1 MSTPALTPTPVR
13 YVAPP
18 ELTPADL
25 LEMATLH
32 LDPRTPV
39 DKQNVPAV
47 SSLVNHRPPVP
58 LVRNKFAALEDMD
71 DAGPDHP
78 CVDVAPVPAA
88 VLQET
93 SLNCHNLDPTAL
105 AVPEPR
111 LVSGHAPEL
120 AVPPAAVHA
129 VEATSSA
136 SGSVCSGP
144 VRIGTPSV
152 RVSQRRHPKERVRRV
167 SFAEVSSDQSI
178 APHSDA
184 SNHPLFADG
193 QSAHAPD
200 EQSQA
205 ANHPSILDWNFD
217 HSEFLRLSAT
227 FGPFSKLAVNLS
239 GTELLSLDFSG
250 HSTWCIPPFRMTPQI
265 LKHYLTCKARA
276 PTTTSLFIVIPESMY
291 LRSLACLGPL
301 SKLRPIQRY
310 PAGCSPFT
318 RPQPTSLEP
327 TRRVPIKPL
336 SYSLVVCYDP
346 PETLAPPV
354 APSSSPADA
363 QPCVSALSELVFV
376 SQISAPPDS
385 LSSPLLIIR
394 AKCKEE
400 DVLILVDSGAS
411 RDFANRHS
419 MKRLALEPD
428 ALPKPLRVKLADGS
442 ISSTC
447 TCTTAVLSVASYCEP
462 TTFVLTDLCGV
473 DFIFGKP
480 WLALHNPRIDW
491 STNTILEPFHIEAS
505 QAPETPSLSLLSA
518 EKMAKFISCHDVH
531 IAICTLK
538 EIPEPPKSNKNAAD
552 TDPLCPSTCL
562 SAGGQRQLHKLLHE
576 FSVAFEPP
584 SGVNIQTGV
593 THTIPLKPDSKPPI
607 HGLCRMSPAEL
618 EELQKQ
624 LTMYLE
630 KGWIRPSTSAFG
642 APVVFAKKADGT
654 LRFCVDYRALNAI
667 TIKNA
672 YPLPRIDDLLDQ
684 LHGAQFF
691 TSLDLTSA
699 YHQIPM
705 EPSDIHKTAFRT
717 RYGHYEFTVMP
728 FGLTNAP
735 ATCQQVTNDVL
746 RPYLDKFTSVYLDDC
761 LIWSKTEAEHL
772 EHIRLVLDAFTRSN
786 LRFKL
791 PKCLFAQKQTKF
803 LGYIVSADGVSAD
816 PQKIAALMDW
826 PLPTST
832 TEVRSFLGFC
842 NFYRKMVRNYSTI
855 AAPLSA
861 LTSALQPFPHP
872 LPVAAQEAFHQL
884 KLALSTAPVL
894 CIPQTGTE
902 ASFDLYTDAS
912 RVGLGAVL
920 EQDGRPVCF
929 ESRKLSPAEQNY
941 PVHELELL
949 AVVHALRVFRHYLEG
964 CKHFTLFTDHQSLKF
979 FFTQKELSRRQ
990 VGWMETLVDFQPNMD
1005 IRYLK
1010 GEKNKADALSR
1021 KIADASGLEYISAMF
1036 EIVTPDLYSSIIE
1049 AYAVDPYYS
1058 PAKCPAFVRKCS
1070 DGLFRFHDRICV
1082 PANDELRTRLLA
1094 EFHDAPSAGHPGFLR
1109 TMNAIAAHFWWP
1121 HMTKTVHRYV
1131 ASCDTCQRIKP
1142 GNHGTSGLLFPH
1154 AVPSRPWS
1162 HISMD
1167 LIVKLPKSV
1176 GPDGQVYDSI
1186 LTFVDLLTK
1195 QAFFIRC
1202 REDMSAV
1209 DLAHLYIDNVYRL
1222 KGLSTFIVS
1231 DRDTRITSEFWQ
1243 TLFHQLGTT
1252 LNMSTAYH
1260 PQTDG
1265 QTERAHRTIEQI
1277 LRAYVDPMHDDWAV
1291 WLPLAEFA
1299 YNSATNASTSLSPF
1313 EANYGYQ
1320 PSTPATLSSPNLQHP
1335 AQLVRGCRVPSS
1347 RLSTGATAA
1356 LDFATRLSDLHRF
1369 IQHQSAAAKER
1380 QAALANRGRHE
1391 VTFPVGSYVML
1402 SSDKLSLSVEQPSS
1416 KLRDR
1421 WLGPFMVSQVVSP
1434 VAYRLQLPSHM
1445 QIHPVVHVSR
1455 LKAAATPDPAFK
1467 TRPASRRART
1477 AAATDQPA
1485 NYDYVVDRI
1494 LDVRISPKTGRTL
1507 EFLVH
1512 WAPPWEDTCW
1522 DSWEPYMGIRHTH
1535 AFDAFAVSPAFTA
1548 FKSTPAYLKFQQS
1561 FPRSC
1566 PPLGPH
1572 VPIVLPAS

>member
-1 MSTPALTPTPVR
+1 MPSVPAHPQGTPVQHVPR
-13 YVAPP
+13 VHFAASPVSP
-18 ELTPADL
+18 VSVPVTARPKWQATQLARL
-25 LEMATLH
+25 STLH
-32 LDPRTPV
+32 YL
-39 DKQNVPAV
+39 
-47 SSLVNHRPPVP
+47 
-58 LVRNKFAALEDMD
+58 
-71 DAGPDHP
+71 PD
-78 CVDVAPVPAA
+78 PVPACVPAETRAASIPVAKNSFA
-88 VLQET
+88 VLT
-93 SLNCHNLDPTAL
+93 DLDDASAACASAAGPSEASPPEDVFPDP
-105 AVPEPR
+105 VP
-111 LVSGHAPEL
+111 AD
-120 AVPPAAVHA
+120 
-129 VEATSSA
+129 
-136 SGSVCSGP
+136 P
-144 VRIGTPSV
+144 VRIDAPSP
-152 RVSQRRHPKERVRRV
+152 RVSQKRHPKERVRHV
-167 SFAEVSSDQSI
+167 SLSDESLDQSS
-178 APHSDA
+178 AL
-184 SNHPLFADG
+184 HPDTSLHDLSADG
-193 QSAHAPD
+193 QMAHATD
-200 EQSQA
+200 EQAQT
-205 ANHPSILDWNFD
+205 ANHPSIIDWHFD
-217 HSEFLRLSAT
+217 HCEFLRLSAT
-227 FGPFSKLAVNLS
+227 FGPFTKLAVNLPGS
-239 GTELLSLDFSG
+239 ELLTFDFSG
-250 HSTWCIPPFRMTPQI
+250 QTTWCIPPFRMAPQI
-265 LKHYLTCKARA
+265 MKHYLACKAQA
-276 PTTTSLFIVIPESMY
+276 PTTTSLFIVIPESIY
-291 LRSLACLGPL
+291 LQSLACLGPL
-301 SKLRPIQRY
+301 SRFRPIQRY

-318 RPQPTSLEP
+318 RPAPTSLEP
-327 TRRVPIKPL
+327 TRRVPVKPL

-346 PETLAPPV
+346 PETASPV
-354 APSSSPADA
+354 ASSSSCPAA
-363 QPCVSALSELVFV
+363 QPSVPALSELVFV
-376 SQISAPPDS
+376 SQVSVPSGS

-394 AKCKEE
+394 AKCGDE

-411 RDFANRHS
+411 RNFANRHS
-419 MKRLALEPD
+419 MKRLALKPD

-447 TCTTAVLSVASYCEP
+447 TCTTAVLSMDSYTESI
-462 TTFVLTDLCGV
+462 TFVLTDLCGV

-480 WLALHNPRIDW
+480 WLAQHNPRIDW
-491 STNTILEPFHIEAS
+491 STNTILEPFHLKAA
-505 QAPETPSLSLLSA
+505 QAPDTPTLTLLSA
-518 EKMAKFISCHDVH
+518 EKMAQFMSHHDVQ

-538 EIPEPPKSNKNAAD
+538 EIPEPAD
-552 TDPLCPSTCL
+552 KDPLCPPTCM
-562 SAGGQRQLHKLLHE
+562 SAGGQKQLHKLLHE

-584 SGVNIQTGV
+584 SGVNVKTGV
-593 THTIPLKPDSKPPI
+593 THTIPLKPDSKPPV
-607 HGLCRMSPAEL
+607 HGLRRMSPAEL

-684 LHGAQFF
+684 LRGAQFF

-746 RPYLDKFTSVYLDDC
+746 RPYLDKFTCVYLDDC

-772 EHIRLVLDAFTRSN
+772 EHIRLVLDAFTRSH

-791 PKCLFAQKQTKF
+791 SKCTFAQKQTKF
-803 LGYIVSADGVSAD
+803 LGYIVSADGISAD
-816 PQKIAALMDW
+816 PQKVAALMDW

-842 NFYRKMVRNYSTI
+842 NFYRKMIRNYSTI

-861 LTSALQPFPHP
+861 LTSALQPFPHT
-872 LPVAAQEAFHQL
+872 LPVPAQEAFHRL

-912 RVGLGAVL
+912 RVGVGAVL

-964 CKHFTLFTDHQSLKF
+964 CKHFTLYTDHQSLKF